1 VVFAQNIQG
10 RHVAIK
16 LVLDD
21 SDEYR
26 IMCFLREQDLDTLQE
41 NCIIPILDLMRFKG
55 FWAAVM
61 PR

>member
-1 VVFAQNIQG
+1 VVFAQDTQG

-16 LVLDD
+16 LVLDN

-26 IMCFLREQDLDTLQE
+26 IMCFLREQELDTLQE
-41 NCIIPILDLMRFKG
+41 NCIIPILDLIRFNG